1 MQYLLDTE
9 ALKMSCFYK
18 LKNIHIMCT
27 YSISVDDAVLEKV
40 KPALPDD
47 NAVEEW
53 MQSQVDNLLLQLADS
68 LSGKP
73 KSEIEW
79 GSYAQRIAR
88 IRSLLTTQSN
98 PQTSKTIMPDIVFS
112 LLGAGVP
119 VADYDLNARE
129 AYHTYL
135 EEKYQ

>member
-1 MQYLLDTE
+1 
-9 ALKMSCFYK
+9 
-18 LKNIHIMCT
+18 MCT

-73 KSEIEW
+73 KSEIEL

-98 PQTSKTIMPDIVFS
+98 PKTSKTIMPDIVFS

-119 VADYDLNARE
+119 VADNDLNARE